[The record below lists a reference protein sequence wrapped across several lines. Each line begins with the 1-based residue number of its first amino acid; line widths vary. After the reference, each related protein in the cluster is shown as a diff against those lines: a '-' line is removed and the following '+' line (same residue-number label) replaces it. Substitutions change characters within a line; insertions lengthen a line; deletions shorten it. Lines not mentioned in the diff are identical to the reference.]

1 MLNNMIV
8 HCAGLLPLAIACLAA
23 HAQDMAGEPV
33 TPQVEVKATYDTRR
47 DDTATRI
54 VVTQDEL
61 LQYGDTS
68 LGDALKRLQGVTIGD
83 VQGQGGNIR
92 LRGLGS
98 GHTQI
103 LLNGEPSPPGFSLDT
118 LAPDMI
124 ERVEIMRAATAEYT
138 TQAIAGTI
146 NIVLKRA
153 VHVAQRDV
161 KLGVRA
167 DNHQP
172 GTTTNF
178 QFADRT
184 ASLSYALG
192 GGLNWGT
199 QDRPTTGL
207 TTFTMPDG
215 AETTRRIVAT
225 ANPGTY
231 ASVNLA
237 PRMNFTLSAGDTI
250 TSQSFLHA
258 VRYHGASDERTTTL
272 FGTLPQF
279 SRSDNV
285 VENANATVRTDVTW
299 THKIDGRA
307 VLDAKAGVNYS
318 HRDNTI
324 DARNFYEGDVFALTE
339 DVRATARE
347 RGVTFSG
354 KYATQLFDGHAL
366 AAGWDSAWSRRGE
379 ARRQRDHAPIGAPTA
394 DLDQAY
400 DANVARIAFF
410 VQDEWTI
417 AAQWSGYIGVRWEGS
432 HTHSAGAGYA
442 QVENTLG
449 VLSPLFQTLYKLTS
463 VDQVRLGIT
472 RTYKAPTLAQLIPRR
487 ISATNNTATSPDEQG
502 NPHLLPELA
511 WGLDLAYEH
520 TIPGGGLLSASTYA
534 RRIDNNQSPQTVLID
549 DRWVATPVNT
559 GKAQVHGI
567 ELEAK
572 FPLCRLFAAARA
584 IEVRANI
591 ARNWS
596 RNDRAPYDRLAS
608 QTPVSANLG
617 LDYKTTRL
625 ALGASYHFQN
635 GGPVHYSAN
644 EFDYTGPQRVLDLY
658 AMIQVTA
665 GIGLRLSIG
674 NALHQQHVSAVTYV
688 DGAGAQSDAVFTPT
702 ATVFRA
708 TLEMKL

>member
-1 MLNNMIV
+1 MIV
-8 HCAGLLPLAIACLAA
+8 HCARLLPLAIACLAA

-68 LGDALKRLQGVTIGD
+68 LGDALKRLPGVTIGD

-98 GHTQI
+98 GYTQI

-124 ERVEIMRAATAEYT
+124 ERVEIMRAATAEFS

-192 GGLNWGT
+192 GGLNWGK
-199 QDRPTTGL
+199 QDRPTAGL
-207 TTFTMPDG
+207 TSFTMPD
-215 AETTRRIVAT
+215 AVETSRRIVAT
-225 ANPGTY
+225 ANPGAYT
-231 ASVNLA
+231 SVNLA
-237 PRMNFTLSAGDTI
+237 PRVNITLSAGDTI

-279 SRSDNV
+279 SRSNNV
-285 VENANATVRTDVTW
+285 VENASATVRTDVASM
-299 THKIDGRA
+299 HKIDGGA
-307 VLDAKAGVNYS
+307 VVDAKIGANYS

-324 DARNFYEGDVFALTE
+324 DARNFYADDVFALAQ
-339 DVRATARE
+339 DVGSIARE

-354 KYATQLFDGHAL
+354 KFATPLFDGHAL
-366 AAGWDSAWSRRGE
+366 AAGWDGAWSRRGE
-379 ARRQRDHAPIGAPTA
+379 ARRQRDHAPIGAPAA

-432 HTHSAGAGYA
+432 RTRCAGAGYA
-442 QVENTLG
+442 QVENTSG
-449 VLSPLFQTLYKLTS
+449 ILSRLFQTLYKLTP

-472 RTYKAPTLAQLIPRR
+472 GTYKAPTLAQLIPRW

-502 NPHLLPELA
+502 NPHLLPE
-511 WGLDLAYEH
+511 
-520 TIPGGGLLSASTYA
+520 
-534 RRIDNNQSPQTVLID
+534 
-549 DRWVATPVNT
+549 VA
-559 GKAQVHGI
+559 
-567 ELEAK
+567 
-572 FPLCRLFAAARA
+572 
-584 IEVRANI
+584 
-591 ARNWS
+591 
-596 RNDRAPYDRLAS
+596 
-608 QTPVSANLG
+608 
-617 LDYKTTRL
+617 
-625 ALGASYHFQN
+625 
-635 GGPVHYSAN
+635 
-644 EFDYTGPQRVLDLY
+644 
-658 AMIQVTA
+658 
-665 GIGLRLSIG
+665 
-674 NALHQQHVSAVTYV
+674 
-688 DGAGAQSDAVFTPT
+688 
-702 ATVFRA
+702 
-708 TLEMKL
+708 